1 LKLNNLDK
9 HLHIISLDVPYPA
22 NYGGVYDLFYKL
34 PALQKQGVKIH
45 LHCFNNGRS
54 EQPELNKYC
63 EEVYYYERNIG
74 HKGISTKLPYIV
86 CSRKSEA
93 LENNLLKDEY
103 PVLMEGIHCSA
114 VAFDKRF
121 HDRKKFVRLHNVEY
135 QYYKHLYHY
144 SSSLL
149 KKMYYRWESHLLK
162 KYEEQLVN
170 KVVAFWSVT
179 EKDAKIYR
187 QKFHCTNIQ
196 YLPLF
201 LPQWTIKCKPG
212 MGSFCLY
219 HGKLSVDENEYAATW
234 LIENI
239 FKKLEI
245 PLVIAGMNP
254 SSALQK
260 LAKQNQHTCIVAN
273 PSEKE
278 MEDLI
283 EKAQVHVL
291 PSFNNT
297 GIKIKL
303 LNALYNGRHCLVNDP
318 AIEGTGLEELCHV
331 INTENAFRE
340 RVVQLYHQPFLDEE
354 VETRRIVLNKL
365 YNNRTNAKQMI
376 EWIWGS

>member
-1 LKLNNLDK
+1 LDK

-54 EQPELNKYC
+54 EQPELHKYC
-63 EEVYYYERNIG
+63 EEVNYYERNSG
-74 HKGISTKLPYIV
+74 HKSISLKLPYIV

-93 LENNLLKDEY
+93 LENNLLKDEF
-103 PVLMEGIHCSA
+103 PVLMEGVHCTA
-114 VAFDKRF
+114 IAFDKRF
-121 HDRKKFVRLHNVEY
+121 ENRKKFVRLHNVEH
-135 QYYKHLYHY
+135 QYYMYLYHY
-144 SSSLL
+144 SRSLF
-149 KKMYYRWESHLLK
+149 KKMYYRLESHLLK
-162 KYEEQLVN
+162 QYEAQLVN
-170 KVVAFWSVT
+170 KATSFWSVT

-201 LPQWTIKCKPG
+201 LPRWRIECKPG

-219 HGKLSVDENEYAATW
+219 HGKLSVDENEYAAIW
-234 LIENI
+234 LIGKI
-239 FKKLEI
+239 FKNLEI

-273 PSEKE
+273 PSERE
-278 MEDLI
+278 MHDLI

-303 LNALYNGRHCLVNDP
+303 LNALHNGRHCLVNEP

-331 INTENAFRE
+331 VNTENAFKE
-340 RVVQLYHQPFLDEE
+340 RVVQLYHQPFLDAE
-354 VETRRIVLNKL
+354 VGARKKVLDKL
-365 YNNRTNAKQMI
+365 YNNEKNAKQI
-376 EWIWGS
+376 VDWIWGSKI